1 MKPDLKENKHSTYV
15 KPQIRIS
22 EHAYDSL
29 IAEMTIRK
37 LDNLSLLIE
46 RLAVDLEMRRK

>member
-1 MKPDLKENKHSTYV
+1 MDKKQKANKHSVYV

-29 IAEMTIRK
+29 ITEMTIRK
-37 LDNLSLLIE
+37 LESLSLLIE
-46 RLAVDLEMRRK
+46 HIAAELEARRK